1 MGGPRDAWGLTGPGE
16 WVEAVASGRIAPETV
31 ADALAVAFT
40 RAMLA
45 VMGDPERLAMQAGE
59 PSSGEG
65 RAALV
70 QWGRELGM
78 GRETLRQT
86 VVGQRWVRLE
96 EVDRANLHPVLRPVL
111 DRHLAE
117 CLPVALRV
125 LHTTQESGLGTGLD
139 GTRGEG
145 WVPAEQPETIHRRSP
160 MPEPLDVLEARV
172 RADLRALDRRI
183 TAERRAGRAPRD
195 STDWTAVRRLLG
207 VPRAVAPAHPG
218 MAAAARAAGVPSLA
232 DLVRDILRD
241 GSVWPSYRIK
251 REVQQ
256 AVATLQR
263 QQGIESTSAQISGEQ
278 VDSTLGRLK
287 RRGEVE
293 QVGRGRYRAT
303 PTMKGATPT
312 P

>member
-1 MGGPRDAWGLTGPGE
+1 
-16 WVEAVASGRIAPETV
+16 
-31 ADALAVAFT
+31 
-40 RAMLA
+40 
-45 VMGDPERLAMQAGE
+45 
-59 PSSGEG
+59 
-65 RAALV
+65 
-70 QWGRELGM
+70 
-78 GRETLRQT
+78 
-86 VVGQRWVRLE
+86 
-96 EVDRANLHPVLRPVL
+96 
-111 DRHLAE
+111 
-117 CLPVALRV
+117 
-125 LHTTQESGLGTGLD
+125 
-139 GTRGEG
+139 
-145 WVPAEQPETIHRRSP
+145 